1 MGEENM
7 PCLTRRVII
16 ALPGAAFIASQARA
30 DTSYPNR
37 TVRTVVPFP
46 PGGTTDV
53 IGRIVAESL
62 GSELAQPFYIDN
74 RGGAGGT
81 LGADVVAKAKPDGY
95 TLLVFHSGLTYGP
108 ALFKHL
114 NYDVLKD
121 FTPISLLGVAPSVLV
136 VTPSL
141 PFRSV
146 ADLIAAAKQKPGEI
160 NYGSAGVGSSG
171 HLAVELFQSVTGVKV
186 THVPFRGGAP
196 SVMAVIGGQVQF
208 MIETAGSIMQQIQS
222 STLRPLA
229 VTSEARL
236 PELPS
241 VPTMREAE
249 LSDYV
254 YSTWYGLLGPAAMD
268 PVIVETLN
276 KACAK
281 AAGKP
286 DVKAKLANAGIDATT
301 SSSTQFAK
309 IIRDDL
315 DKWTKIIHAAGIE
328 PQ

>member
-1 MGEENM
+1 M
-7 PCLTRRVII
+7 PGLTRRAAI
-16 ALPGAAFIASQARA
+16 ALSGAALFASRAGA
-30 DTSYPNR
+30 DTGYPNR
-37 TVRTVVPFP
+37 PVRTVVPFP

-53 IGRIVAESL
+53 IGRIAADGL
-62 GSELAQPFYIDN
+62 GTELGQQFYIDN

-81 LGADVVAKAKPDGY
+81 LGADAVAKSKPDGY
-95 TLLVFHSGLTYGP
+95 SLLVFHSGLTYGP

-136 VTPSL
+136 ITPSL
-141 PFRSV
+141 PFHSV
-146 ADLIAAAKQKPGEI
+146 ADLIAAAKNKLGEI

-171 HLAVELFQSVTGVKV
+171 HLAVELFQSVAGVKV
-186 THVPFRGGAP
+186 THIPFRGGGP
-196 SVMAVIGGQVQF
+196 SVLAVIAGQVQF

-222 STLRPLA
+222 GTLRPLA

-236 PELPS
+236 PELPD
-241 VPTMREAE
+241 VPTMREAG
-249 LSDYV
+249 LPDYV

-268 PVIVETLN
+268 PTIVETLN

-281 AAGKP
+281 VAVKV
-286 DVKAKLANAGIDATT
+286 DVKMKLANAGIDTAA
-301 SSSTQFAK
+301 SSAAQFAQ

-315 DKWTKIIHAAGIE
+315 DKWTKIIHAAGIQ

>member
-7 PCLTRRVII
+7 PGLTRRAVI

-62 GSELAQPFYIDN
+62 GRELAQPFYIDN

-136 VTPSL
+136 VTP
-141 PFRSV
+141 
-146 ADLIAAAKQKPGEI
+146 DLQI

-222 STLRPLA
+222 GTLRPLA

-236 PELPS
+236 PELPN
-241 VPTMREAE
+241 VPTMREAG

-254 YSTWYGLLGPAAMD
+254 YSTWYGLLGPVAMD

-281 AAGKP
+281 AAGKAE
-286 DVKAKLANAGIDATT
+286 VKAKLANAGIDATA

-309 IIRDDL
+309 IVHDDL

>member
-1 MGEENM
+1 M
-7 PCLTRRVII
+7 LV
-16 ALPGAAFIASQARA
+16 ASQARA
-30 DTSYPNR
+30 NTDYPNR
-37 TVRTVVPFP
+37 AVRTVVPFP

-53 IGRIVAESL
+53 IGRIIAEDL
-62 GSELAQPFYIDN
+62 GMELGQSFYIDN

-81 LGADVVAKAKPDGY
+81 LGADVVAKSKPDGY
-95 TLLVFHSGLTYGP
+95 TLLIFHSGLTYGP

-136 VTPSL
+136 ITPSL

-146 ADLIAAAKQKPGEI
+146 ADLIAAAKKDPGEI
-160 NYGSAGVGSSG
+160 NYGTAGVGSSS

-186 THVPFRGGAP
+186 THVPFRGGGP

-208 MIETAGSIMQQIQS
+208 MIETAGSLMQQIQS
-222 STLRPLA
+222 GTLRPLA

-241 VPTMREAE
+241 VPTMREAG
-249 LSDYV
+249 LSNYV

-268 PVIVETLN
+268 PAIIESLN

-281 AAGKP
+281 SSVKAE
-286 DVKAKLANAGIDATT
+286 VKAKLANAGIDAAA
-301 SSSTQFAK
+301 SSSAQFAT

-315 DKWTKIIHAAGIE
+315 DKWTKIIHAAGIQ

>member
-1 MGEENM
+1 M
-7 PCLTRRVII
+7 PGLTRRAAI
-16 ALPGAAFIASQARA
+16 ALSGAALFASRAGA
-30 DTSYPNR
+30 DTGYPNR
-37 TVRTVVPFP
+37 PVRTVVPFP

-53 IGRIVAESL
+53 IGRIAADGL
-62 GSELAQPFYIDN
+62 GTELGQQFYIDN

-81 LGADVVAKAKPDGY
+81 LGADTVAKSKPDGY
-95 TLLVFHSGLTYGP
+95 SLLVFHSGLTYGP

-136 VTPSL
+136 ITPSL
-141 PFRSV
+141 PFHSV
-146 ADLIAAAKQKPGEI
+146 ADLIAAAKNKLGEI

-171 HLAVELFQSVTGVKV
+171 HLAVELFQSVAGVKV
-186 THVPFRGGAP
+186 THIPFRGGGP
-196 SVMAVIGGQVQF
+196 SVLAVIAGQVQF

-222 STLRPLA
+222 GTLRPLA

-236 PELPS
+236 PELPD
-241 VPTMREAE
+241 VPTMREAG
-249 LSDYV
+249 LPDYV

-268 PVIVETLN
+268 PTIVETLN

-281 AAGKP
+281 VAVKV
-286 DVKAKLANAGIDATT
+286 DVKMKLANAGIDTAA
-301 SSSTQFAK
+301 SSAAQFAQ

-315 DKWTKIIHAAGIE
+315 DKWTKIIHAAGIQ

>member
-1 MGEENM
+1 M
-7 PCLTRRVII
+7 PGLTRRAAI
-16 ALPGAAFIASQARA
+16 ALSGAALFASRAGA
-30 DTSYPNR
+30 DTGYPNR
-37 TVRTVVPFP
+37 PVRTVVPFP

-53 IGRIVAESL
+53 IGRIAADGL
-62 GSELAQPFYIDN
+62 GTELGQQFYIDN

-81 LGADVVAKAKPDGY
+81 LGADTVAKSKPDGY
-95 TLLVFHSGLTYGP
+95 SLLVFHSGLTYGP

-136 VTPSL
+136 ITPSL
-141 PFRSV
+141 PFHSV
-146 ADLIAAAKQKPGEI
+146 ADLIAAAKNKLGEI

-171 HLAVELFQSVTGVKV
+171 HLAVELFQSVAGVKV
-186 THVPFRGGAP
+186 THIPFRGGGP
-196 SVMAVIGGQVQF
+196 SVLAVIAGQVQF

-222 STLRPLA
+222 GTLRPLA

-236 PELPS
+236 PELPD
-241 VPTMREAE
+241 VPTMREAG
-249 LSDYV
+249 LPDYV

-268 PVIVETLN
+268 PTIVETLN

-281 AAGKP
+281 VAVKV
-286 DVKAKLANAGIDATT
+286 DVKMKLANAGIDTAA
-301 SSSTQFAK
+301 SSAMQFAQ

-315 DKWTKIIHAAGIE
+315 DKWTKIIHAAGIQ

>member
-1 MGEENM
+1 M
-7 PCLTRRVII
+7 PGLTRRAAI
-16 ALPGAAFIASQARA
+16 ALSGAALFASRAGA
-30 DTSYPNR
+30 DTGYPNR
-37 TVRTVVPFP
+37 PVRTVVPFP

-53 IGRIVAESL
+53 IGRIAADGL
-62 GSELAQPFYIDN
+62 GTELGQQFYIDN

-81 LGADVVAKAKPDGY
+81 LGADAVAKSKPDGY
-95 TLLVFHSGLTYGP
+95 SLLVFHSGLTYGP

-136 VTPSL
+136 ITPSL
-141 PFRSV
+141 PFYSV
-146 ADLIAAAKQKPGEI
+146 ADLVAAAKNKPGEI

-171 HLAVELFQSVTGVKV
+171 HLAVELFQSVAGVKV
-186 THVPFRGGAP
+186 THIPFRGGGP
-196 SVMAVIGGQVQF
+196 SVLAVIAGQVQF

-222 STLRPLA
+222 GTLRPLA

-236 PELPS
+236 PELPD
-241 VPTMREAE
+241 VPTMREAG
-249 LSDYV
+249 LPDYV

-268 PVIVETLN
+268 PTIVETLN

-281 AAGKP
+281 VAVKV
-286 DVKAKLANAGIDATT
+286 DVKMKLANAGIDTAA
-301 SSSTQFAK
+301 SSAAQFAQ

-315 DKWTKIIHAAGIE
+315 DKWTKIIHAAGIH

>member
-1 MGEENM
+1 M
-7 PCLTRRVII
+7 PGLTRRTVIS
-16 ALPGAAFIASQARA
+16 LSGAILVASQARA
-30 DTSYPNR
+30 NTDYPNR
-37 TVRTVVPFP
+37 AVRTVVPFP

-53 IGRIVAESL
+53 IGRIIAEDL
-62 GSELAQPFYIDN
+62 GMELGQSFYIDN

-81 LGADVVAKAKPDGY
+81 LGADVVAKSKPDGY
-95 TLLVFHSGLTYGP
+95 TLLIFHSGLTYGP

-136 VTPSL
+136 ITPSL

-146 ADLIAAAKQKPGEI
+146 ADLIAAAKKDPGEI
-160 NYGSAGVGSSG
+160 NYGTAGVGSSS

-186 THVPFRGGAP
+186 THVPFRGGGP

-208 MIETAGSIMQQIQS
+208 MIETAGSLMQQIQS
-222 STLRPLA
+222 GTLRPLA

-241 VPTMREAE
+241 VPTMREAG
-249 LSDYV
+249 LSNYV
-254 YSTWYGLLGPAAMD
+254 YSTWYGLFGPAAMD
-268 PVIVETLN
+268 PAIIESLN

-281 AAGKP
+281 SSVKAE
-286 DVKAKLANAGIDATT
+286 VKAKLANAGIDAAA
-301 SSSTQFAK
+301 SSSAQFAT

-315 DKWTKIIHAAGIE
+315 DKWTKIIHAAGIQ

>member
-1 MGEENM
+1 M
-7 PCLTRRVII
+7 PGLTRRAAI
-16 ALPGAAFIASQARA
+16 ALSGAALFASRAGA
-30 DTSYPNR
+30 DTGYPNR
-37 TVRTVVPFP
+37 PVRTVVPFP

-53 IGRIVAESL
+53 IGRIAADGL
-62 GSELAQPFYIDN
+62 GTELGQQFYIDN

-81 LGADVVAKAKPDGY
+81 LGADTVAKSKPDGY
-95 TLLVFHSGLTYGP
+95 SLLVFHSGLTYGP

-136 VTPSL
+136 ITPSL
-141 PFRSV
+141 PFYSV
-146 ADLIAAAKQKPGEI
+146 ADLVAAAKNKPGEI

-171 HLAVELFQSVTGVKV
+171 HLAVELFQSVAGVKV
-186 THVPFRGGAP
+186 THIPFRGGGP
-196 SVMAVIGGQVQF
+196 SVLAVIAGQVQF

-222 STLRPLA
+222 GTLRPLA

-236 PELPS
+236 PELPD
-241 VPTMREAE
+241 VPTMREAG
-249 LSDYV
+249 LPDYV

-268 PVIVETLN
+268 PTIVETLN

-281 AAGKP
+281 VAVKV
-286 DVKAKLANAGIDATT
+286 DVKMKLANAGIDTAA
-301 SSSTQFAK
+301 SSAAQFAQ

-315 DKWTKIIHAAGIE
+315 DKWTKIIHAAGIQ